1 MPPPGACP
9 DPGIEPVS
17 AALARIPS
25 KWLDSGDRGHA
36 SFLIVEGTD
45 SGFII
50 GRKKKRGVGSGE
62 RKKGRGGKERGRK
75 DGGKEGRENERKK

>member
-50 GRKKKRGVGSGE
+50 GRKKKN
-62 RKKGRGGKERGRK
+62 KTIYQFNNLTKPQKI
-75 DGGKEGRENERKK
+75 